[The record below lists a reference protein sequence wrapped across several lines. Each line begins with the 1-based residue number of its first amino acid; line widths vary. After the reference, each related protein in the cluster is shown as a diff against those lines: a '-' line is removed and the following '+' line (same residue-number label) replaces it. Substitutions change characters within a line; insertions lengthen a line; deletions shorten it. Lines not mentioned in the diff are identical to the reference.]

1 MDISFYSYLSS
12 RPCSVPLRL
21 EDSDFL
27 MNDKQPY
34 IDEIASE
41 LTATAGIASAML
53 KGDVA
58 VDTLTL
64 LDACCVLG
72 LLEHAYLRDQDARA
86 RTSLLKDFYSREGQ
100 LVAAA
105 IEHDMSLSDV
115 LDVRPTGDGGLVVN
129 SLRLH
134 RLVELSGLAIL
145 GDRAKRELEAL
156 YARNL
161 DSMRSNRES
170 FAGLSGMLKM
180 LRDTYKSLRL
190 PKEHVVFSFLD
201 AAIELS

>member
-1 MDISFYSYLSS
+1 VEFEDATSAAETV
-12 RPCSVPLRL
+12 RLR
-21 EDSDFL
+21 EA
-27 MNDKQPY
+27 MKPY

-41 LTATAGIASAML
+41 LTATAGTASAML
-53 KGDVA
+53 KGATA

-105 IEHDMSLSDV
+105 AEHDMSLSDV
-115 LDVRPTGDGGLVVN
+115 LDVKPADGGIIEN

-134 RLVELSGLAIL
+134 RLVEIGGLAIL
-145 GDRAKRELEAL
+145 GDQAKRELEAL

-180 LRDTYKSLRL
+180 LRDTYKSLCL